1 MILAT
6 RPTCIFILSE
16 IRKNIIEEDFMV
28 STPVDAVLFSI
39 QWDAN
44 SGRYICMHLFRK
56 KILFIQIIVLSH
68 KDRNRLSENRT

>member
-1 MILAT
+1 
-6 RPTCIFILSE
+6 
-16 IRKNIIEEDFMV
+16 MV